1 MTITIVQ
8 PPDAVENLKV
18 LLFAGSGVG
27 KSVGAGTAPGPILW
41 LNAEGQDALRFARH
55 VHGNDK
61 ILEVEVTDKETLVE
75 AYLYAKDPAN
85 GIKTLV
91 VDSVGEVYKVLLD
104 DRAAKNP
111 ARLALKGK
119 PSLSDHGDA
128 QEDLLE
134 MVRKLRDLPINVVL
148 VAIQQDVEVTD
159 SDGEASM
166 EFIPFV
172 GPTKPKISRLI
183 MAMVQVV
190 GYVARQDPEEGVDG
204 PTWVAQ
210 VVAAKGRPCKDRTVH
225 GLGSVAPLDIA
236 KWVEDEKAATSP
248 KTRKAAS

>member
-1 MTITIVQ
+1 MTLTIIK
-8 PPDAVENLKV
+8 PPAAVENLKV
-18 LLFAGSGVG
+18 LLFAASGVG

-61 ILEVEVTDKETLVE
+61 ILEVAVEDKETLID

-85 GIKTLV
+85 NIATIV

-104 DRAAKNP
+104 DRARKNP

-119 PSLSDHGDA
+119 PALSDHGDA
-128 QEDLLE
+128 QDDLLE

-159 SDGEASM
+159 ADGETSS

-172 GPTKPKISRLI
+172 GPTKPKCSRLI
-183 MAMVQVV
+183 MGMVQVV
-190 GYVARQDPEEGVDG
+190 GYVGRQDSPEEGEG
-204 PTWVAQ
+204 PKWVAQ
-210 VVAAKGRPCKDRTVH
+210 VIPAKGRPCKDRTVH
-225 GLGSVAPLDIA
+225 GLGSTPDLDIEA
-236 KWVEDEKAATSP
+236 WVQAEIAATTP
-248 KTRKAAS
+248 KKRSAA

>member
-1 MTITIVQ
+1 MTLTIIK
-8 PPDAVENLKV
+8 PPEAVENLKV

-61 ILEVEVTDKETLVE
+61 ILEVEVVNKETLVD

-85 GIKTLV
+85 SIATMV
-91 VDSVGEVYKVLLD
+91 VDSVGEVYKLLLA
-104 DRAAKNP
+104 DRASKNP
-111 ARLALKGK
+111 ARVQLKGK

-134 MVRKLRDLPINVVL
+134 IVRKLRDLPINVVFIC
-148 VAIQQDVEVTD
+148 IQQDVDVTD
-159 SDGEASM
+159 ADGETIT

-172 GPTKPKISRLI
+172 GPSKPKCSRQI
-183 MAMVQVV
+183 MGMVQVV
-190 GYVARQDPEEGVDG
+190 GYVARQEPSEEDEG
-204 PTWVAQ
+204 PKWVAQ
-210 VVAAKGRPCKDRTVH
+210 VVPAKGRPCKDRTVH
-225 GLGSVAPLDIA
+225 GLGSIAPLDIEA
-236 KWVEDEKAATSP
+236 WVAAEVAATTP
-248 KTRKAAS
+248 KKRSAA